1 VPQSKANQQLKDKA
15 DNLKEANIALNVL
28 LKKREN
34 DKKELE
40 EKVLL
45 NVKELV
51 ISSTDT
57 IDFHR
62 KNIRKKLGLQNTKS
76 NLRSY
81 LLSLI

>member
-1 VPQSKANQQLKDKA
+1 MEERTFELAKANQQLKDKA
-15 DNLKEANIALNVL
+15 DNLNEVNIALNVL

-57 IDFHR
+57 IDFQR
-62 KNIRKKLGLQNTKS
+62 KNIRKK
-76 NLRSY
+76 
-81 LLSLI
+81 

>member
-1 VPQSKANQQLKDKA
+1 LKDKA

-57 IDFHR
+57 IDFQR
-62 KNIRKKLGLQNTKS
+62 KNIRKK
-76 NLRSY
+76 
-81 LLSLI
+81 

>member
-1 VPQSKANQQLKDKA
+1 LKDKA